1 MTFRRRSTLAVLA
14 SLSMLVPPA
23 QAQDVSNVYVVI
35 YVEVKPAIGYVEEA
49 RCIAEMHRWHRII
62 CANDPTAGPF
72 LLCFGSTS
80 FGAISW
86 YGLASRAD
94 VMALVTFNF
103 WPEHRD
109 KAETVWSGIL
119 ETLRLAEGQRF
130 KTRN

>member
-1 MTFRRRSTLAVLA
+1 MGRGGEIRIVWLEHEF
-14 SLSMLVPPA
+14 MEP
-23 QAQDVSNVYVVI
+23 
-35 YVEVKPAIGYVEEA
+35 VEKRP
-49 RCIAEMHRWHRII
+49 
-62 CANDPTAGPF
+62 
-72 LLCFGSTS
+72 
-80 FGAISW
+80 AISW

-109 KAETVWSGIL
+109 NAETVWSGIL